1 MPYRQRDSVYWWIS
15 YTDPS
20 GHRVRC
26 SSGTTDHAQARALE
40 QAQRA
45 NGYATRV
52 ASTGQL
58 LDAVVAEYLAPRLSA
73 RTRSTARHLAAHLAG
88 RTVESLDAAA
98 IHGYLVTRQEEGAAP
113 ATINKELAMLSAAIN
128 AWNLKHG
135 TTLPNRASRAKL
147 PEPAGV
153 VRWITQDEAQR
164 LIAAASPP
172 VADFIR
178 IGLYTGL
185 RAEALLTLEWSDIDF
200 ERGLIIVRPKL
211 TPRAKPRARS
221 IPIHPTCRDG
231 LLSCRMRCATS
242 CYVFCAEDSERHI
255 LSFKK
260 GFAAACRRAQIESFR
275 IHDMRHT
282 FASWLV
288 IAGRPLAEVRDLLG
302 HSSIRQT
309 EIYAHLAP
317 ENLRAAVAS
326 LS

>member
-15 YTDPS
+15 YTDAN
-20 GHRVRC
+20 GRRVRC
-26 SSGTTDHAQARALE
+26 SSGTTDHAQARAIE
-40 QAQRA
+40 QAHRA

-52 ASTGQL
+52 ARTEQL
-58 LDAVVAEYLAPRLSA
+58 LDAVLAEYLAPRLSP
-73 RTRSTARHLAAHLAG
+73 RTRSTARHLAAQLAG
-88 RTVESLDAAA
+88 RTVESLDATA
-98 IHGYLVTRQEEGAAP
+98 IHGYRTARQDEGAAV

-147 PEPAGV
+147 PEPPGV

-164 LIAAASPP
+164 LIAAASPQ
-172 VADFIR
+172 VGDFIR

-185 RAEALLTLEWSDIDF
+185 RAEAMLTLEWSDIDF
-200 ERGLIIVRPKL
+200 DRGLIIVRPKP

-221 IPIHPTCRDG
+221 IPIHPTCRAG

-242 CYVFCAEDSERHI
+242 RYVFCGEDPGKRI
-255 LSFKK
+255 VSFKK
-260 GFAAACRRAQIESFR
+260 GFVAACRRAQIENFR

-317 ENLRAAVAS
+317 ENLRAAVNS